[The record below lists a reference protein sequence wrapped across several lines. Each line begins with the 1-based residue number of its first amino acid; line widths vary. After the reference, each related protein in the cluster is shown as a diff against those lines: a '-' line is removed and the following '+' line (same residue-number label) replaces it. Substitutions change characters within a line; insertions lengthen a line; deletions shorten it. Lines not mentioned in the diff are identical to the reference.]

1 MLLLD
6 ISGSL
11 KAKECDLIVR
21 DKPSRIH
28 DHSSKNGLI
37 NGIGIKTV
45 TVSTIP
51 QCGFHMFMR
60 NFADCECECITKML
74 RA

>member
-21 DKPSRIH
+21 DKPSGSH

-37 NGIGIKTV
+37 NGIGSKTV
-45 TVSTIP
+45 TVST
-51 QCGFHMFMR
+51 CSGETLLTV
-60 NFADCECECITKML
+60 NVNV
-74 RA
+74 

>member
-37 NGIGIKTV
+37 NRIGIKTV
-45 TVSTIP
+45 TVTVST
-51 QCGFHMFMR
+51 CS
-60 NFADCECECITKML
+60 
-74 RA
+74 